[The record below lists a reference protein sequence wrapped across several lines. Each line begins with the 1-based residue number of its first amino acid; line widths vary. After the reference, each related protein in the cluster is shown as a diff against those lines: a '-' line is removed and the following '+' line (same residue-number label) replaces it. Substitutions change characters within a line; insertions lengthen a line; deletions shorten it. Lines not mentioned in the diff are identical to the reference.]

1 MHVGRYID
9 TYSYLSA
16 DMRMEPSNFGTSEK
30 VSSHSTYIASPV
42 AKLTTPA
49 SIFLAV
55 SMHLLYVL
63 KCSQFFNTL
72 DTDFFPAD
80 SPDDDEEEEEG
91 EESGRGAK
99 KHKIKH
105 VSRFQPLP

>member
-1 MHVGRYID
+1 MK
-9 TYSYLSA
+9 TELL
-16 DMRMEPSNFGTSEK
+16 NFGTFER
-30 VSSHSTYIASPV
+30 VSLQTFQHPLSYYLPPV
-42 AKLTTPA
+42 SFFLT
-49 SIFLAV
+49 V

-80 SPDDDEEEEEG
+80 SPDNDDEEEEEG
-91 EESGRGAK
+91 EESRGGAR

-105 VSRFQPLP
+105 VSSLEVL

>member
-1 MHVGRYID
+1 MK
-9 TYSYLSA
+9 
-16 DMRMEPSNFGTSEK
+16 MEPLNSGTSER
-30 VSSHSTYIASPV
+30 VSLYIVVPSLYAEPSFYRCIHFP
-42 AKLTTPA
+42 
-49 SIFLAV
+49 AV

-80 SPDDDEEEEEG
+80 SPDNDEDDEEEG
-91 EESGRGAK
+91 EESRGRAK

-105 VSRFQPLP
+105 VSKFQTLKLKSVR